1 VTTAPPA
8 SPQAATAGPSAP
20 RRLGRA
26 PLVAV
31 LGVML
36 LGAMVISLGVGAVQ
50 ISPAAVVGI
59 LLDHLGIDSGI
70 EFTARQDAVLWSI
83 RLPRVMLGVVV
94 GAGLAVAGAALQGI
108 FRNPLADPQLIGV
121 SSGAALGSASAIALA
136 GGSLGLLAGPIGGF
150 VGGMAAGLAVY
161 ALARHEGRTEV
172 VTLILA
178 GIAVAAIGGAGA
190 GMLSFVVDDPAIRTA
205 LFWSLGS
212 LSVATWKLWWVTL
225 PFVLAGL
232 VVLPMYAR
240 ALNLTLLGERE
251 AQHLGV
257 DVERVR
263 MVVLAVA
270 VLTVGATV
278 AAAGVIGFIGL
289 LVPHG
294 VRLAAGPDHRVVLPA
309 SAVGGAALVVLADLA
324 ARTMASPI
332 DVPVGLLTAVVGG
345 PLFLW
350 LLRRTRR
357 EHGGWG

>member
-1 VTTAPPA
+1 MSSPA
-8 SPQAATAGPSAP
+8 AAGPAAAP
-20 RRLGRA
+20 GPEPVRRVGRA
-26 PLVAV
+26 SLITGLSVALVGFSI
-31 LGVML
+31 L
-36 LGAMVISLGVGAVQ
+36 SLGVGAVD
-50 ISPAAVVGI
+50 ISPAAVFGI
-59 LLDHLGIDSGI
+59 LLDHAGIDTGL
-70 EFTARQDAVLWSI
+70 EFTERQDAVLWSI
-83 RLPRVMLGVVV
+83 RLPRVVLGATV

-121 SSGAALGSASAIALA
+121 SSGAALGSTALIALA
-136 GGSLGLLAGPIGGF
+136 GGPLGLLAGPIGAF
-150 VGGMAAGLAVY
+150 FGGLAAGIAVY
-161 ALARHEGRTEV
+161 SIARHQGRTEV

-190 GMLSFVVDDPAIRTA
+190 GMVSFIVDDPALRNA

-225 PFVLAGL
+225 PFVAAGAIL
-232 VVLPMYAR
+232 LPLYAR

-263 MVVLAVA
+263 LVVLSLA

-294 VRLAAGPDHRVVLPA
+294 IRLAAGPDHRVVLPA
-309 SAVGGAALVVLADLA
+309 SIVGGATLVVAADFV

-332 DVPVGLLTAVVGG
+332 DVPVGLLTALVGG

>member
-1 VTTAPPA
+1 
-8 SPQAATAGPSAP
+8 
-20 RRLGRA
+20 
-26 PLVAV
+26 
-31 LGVML
+31 
-36 LGAMVISLGVGAVQ
+36 
-50 ISPAAVVGI
+50 
-59 LLDHLGIDSGI
+59 
-70 EFTARQDAVLWSI
+70 
-83 RLPRVMLGVVV
+83 
-94 GAGLAVAGAALQGI
+94 
-108 FRNPLADPQLIGV
+108 
-121 SSGAALGSASAIALA
+121 
-136 GGSLGLLAGPIGGF
+136 LLAGPIGGF
-150 VGGMAAGLAVY
+150 IGGIAAGVAVY
-161 ALARHEGRTEV
+161 SIARHQGRTEV

-190 GMLSFVVDDPAIRTA
+190 GMVSFIVDDPAIRTA

-212 LSVATWKLWWVTL
+212 LSVATWKLWWATVPFVAAGVLVL
-225 PFVLAGL
+225 PFFAG
-232 VVLPMYAR
+232 

-263 MVVLAVA
+263 MIVLALA

-278 AAAGVIGFIGL
+278 SAAGVIGFVGL

-294 VRLAAGPDHRVVLPA
+294 IRLVAGPDHRVVLPA
-309 SAVGGAALVVLADLA
+309 GAVGGAALVVLADLA

-332 DVPVGLLTAVVGG
+332 DVPVGLLTAIVGG

>member
-1 VTTAPPA
+1 
-8 SPQAATAGPSAP
+8 
-20 RRLGRA
+20 
-26 PLVAV
+26 
-31 LGVML
+31 
-36 LGAMVISLGVGAVQ
+36 
-50 ISPAAVVGI
+50 
-59 LLDHLGIDSGI
+59 
-70 EFTARQDAVLWSI
+70 
-83 RLPRVMLGVVV
+83 
-94 GAGLAVAGAALQGI
+94 LAVAGAALQGI

-121 SSGAALGSASAIALA
+121 SSGAALGSTGLIAIA
-136 GGSLGLLAGPIGGF
+136 GGPLGLLAGPIGAF
-150 VGGMAAGLAVY
+150 FGGLAAGVAVY
-161 ALARHEGRTEV
+161 SIARHQGRTEV

-190 GMLSFVVDDPAIRTA
+190 GMVSFIVDDPALRNA

-225 PFVLAGL
+225 PFVAAGAIL
-232 VVLPMYAR
+232 LPLYAR

-257 DVERVR
+257 NVERVR
-263 MVVLAVA
+263 AIVLALA

-294 VRLAAGPDHRVVLPA
+294 IRLAAGPDHRVVLPA
-309 SAVGGAALVVLADLA
+309 SIVGGATLVVAADLV

-332 DVPVGLLTAVVGG
+332 DVPVGLLTALVGG

>member
-1 VTTAPPA
+1 MSGTPAPIVEAPP
-8 SPQAATAGPSAP
+8 GPVP
-20 RRLGRA
+20 VRRVGRWPLIVGLGVVL
-26 PLVAV
+26 LVA
-31 LGVML
+31 MI
-36 LGAMVISLGVGAVQ
+36 ASLGLGEVDV
-50 ISPAAVVGI
+50 SPSVVVGI
-59 LLDHLGIDSGI
+59 LLDHAGIDTGI
-70 EFTARQDAVLWSI
+70 DFTLRQDAVLWSI
-83 RLPRVMLGVVV
+83 RLPRVLLGVVV
-94 GAGLAVAGAALQGI
+94 GAGLGVAGAALQGI

-121 SSGAALGSASAIALA
+121 SSGAALGSASLIALA

-150 VGGMAAGLAVY
+150 FGGILAGAAVY
-161 ALARHEGRTEV
+161 AIARNQGRTEV

-190 GMLSFVVDDPAIRTA
+190 GMVSFIVDDPAIRTA

-212 LSVATWKLWWVTL
+212 LSVATWKLWWVTVPFVAAGVFLL
-225 PFVLAGL
+225 PF
-232 VVLPMYAR
+232 YAR

-263 MVVLAVA
+263 IVVLGLA

-278 AAAGVIGFIGL
+278 AAAGVIGFVGL

-324 ARTMASPI
+324 ARVMASPI
-332 DVPVGLLTAVVGG
+332 DVPVGLLTAIVGG